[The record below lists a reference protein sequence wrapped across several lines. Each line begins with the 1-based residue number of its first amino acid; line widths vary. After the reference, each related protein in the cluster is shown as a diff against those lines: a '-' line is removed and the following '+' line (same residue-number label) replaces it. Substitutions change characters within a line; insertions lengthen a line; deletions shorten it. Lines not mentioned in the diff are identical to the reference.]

1 MIAITGATG
10 FIGKNLVKSLA
21 DDGREI
27 TVLVRNNRKIN
38 SFKGLDIVI
47 KKGDLLDKESLK
59 SFVQGNRYLI
69 HLASVISSRN
79 QGDYSRVNVE
89 GMKNIVE
96 TSQTLGIKKFIYI
109 SSIDAQISPDSLYGS
124 TKAAAEKILEKSSL
138 DYVILRPSVIY
149 GEYDTRNIMTMIKA
163 ARRLPFFPMIGDGS
177 YKRQPLFVGDI
188 IWAIKRVLDAEKTAS
203 KKYNI
208 GGPDVLSLNEI
219 VGIILK
225 LIKKRKAV
233 IHFPVG
239 LADIFF
245 KTCAFLN
252 FNLGSNLEQIK
263 SITDDKFFDISLIKE
278 ELLFNPT
285 DFKQGLNLLLEK
297 VR

>member
-10 FIGKNLVKSLA
+10 FIGRNLVKSLA

-27 TVLVRNNRKIN
+27 TALIRNDRKIN
-38 SFKGLDIVI
+38 LFKELNIAI
-47 KKGDLLDKESLK
+47 KKGNLLDKESLK
-59 SFVQGNRYLI
+59 SFVQGNIYLI

-79 QGDYSRVNVE
+79 QEDYSRVNVE
-89 GMKNIVE
+89 GMRNIVE
-96 TSQTLGIKKFIYI
+96 VSESLGIKKFIYI

-124 TKAAAEKILEKSSL
+124 TKAAAEMILEKSSL

-163 ARRLPFFPMIGDGS
+163 AQRLPFFPMIGDGT

-188 IWAIKRVLDAEKTAS
+188 IWAIKRVLDTEKTAS

-208 GGPDVLSLNEI
+208 GGPDVLTLNQIVEI
-219 VGIILK
+219 IFK
-225 LIKKRKAV
+225 LIKKRRAV
-233 IHFPVG
+233 IHLPVG
-239 LADIFF
+239 MADIFF
-245 KTCAFLN
+245 KACAFLN

-263 SITDDKFFDISLIKE
+263 SITEDKFFDISLIKK
-278 ELLFNPT
+278 ELLFNPV
-285 DFKQGLNLLLEK
+285 DFKEGMKLLLEK
-297 VR
+297 VS